1 LLAESY
7 ETINHNQTTENKT
20 RQKLSAKLSKGAR
33 GISEKRGPEVTV
45 SRSPPLIS
53 TPAHRG
59 RWKLIEADNE
69 KGA

>member
-1 LLAESY
+1 M
-7 ETINHNQTTENKT
+7 TENKT

-33 GISEKRGPEVTV
+33 GISEKRGPEVAV
-45 SRSPPLIS
+45 SHSPPLIS

-59 RWKLIEADNE
+59 RRKRTEADNQ

>member
-1 LLAESY
+1 M
-7 ETINHNQTTENKT
+7 TEKKT
-20 RQKLSAKLSKGAR
+20 RQKVSAKLSKSAH

-45 SRSPPLIS
+45 SRSPSPIS

-59 RWKLIEADNE
+59 WWKWMEADNE